1 MEWLAQILVLGLVI
15 FVHEL
20 GHLLA
25 AKMFG
30 VYAPRFSIGFGKA
43 LWRKRFG
50 ETEYVVAAIPLGGY
64 VRMASRDDE
73 ATNAFEGELA
83 ERDPKDPVD
92 PEAMIPFGPKPI
104 PADRWFESK
113 PLWQKAIILLA
124 GVTMNVI
131 LALVVTISLFAGYG
145 QQYLRPVIATVVDT
159 MPAGRAGL
167 LAGDSITAV
176 NGVATGTWTAVV
188 EAVSSSPGR
197 EVTLDLVRGGASVVL
212 RVTPDSAM
220 SPDPATGIERVIGRV
235 GMTPV
240 DRVIREP
247 VSFGTAVVMGSTAT
261 WNMGSGVLR
270 VLGGL
275 VTGQISVKNLGGPV
289 AIARTSVEA
298 AKTGVETLFS
308 LIAFLSINLAILNL
322 VPIPLLD
329 GGQLLMHTAETVKGS
344 PFSDRTREWIAR
356 VGLAAIGLLF
366 VTVMFNDLKA
376 LVVGWL
382 G

>member
-1 MEWLAQILVLGLVI
+1 
-15 FVHEL
+15 
-20 GHLLA
+20 
-25 AKMFG
+25 
-30 VYAPRFSIGFGKA
+30 
-43 LWRKRFG
+43 
-50 ETEYVVAAIPLGGY
+50 
-64 VRMASRDDE
+64 
-73 ATNAFEGELA
+73 
-83 ERDPKDPVD
+83 
-92 PEAMIPFGPKPI
+92 
-104 PADRWFESK
+104 
-113 PLWQKAIILLA
+113 
-124 GVTMNVI
+124 
-131 LALVVTISLFAGYG
+131 
-145 QQYLRPVIATVVDT
+145 
-159 MPAGRAGL
+159 
-167 LAGDSITAV
+167 
-176 NGVATGTWTAVV
+176 
-188 EAVSSSPGR
+188 
-197 EVTLDLVRGGASVVL
+197 
-212 RVTPDSAM
+212 
-220 SPDPATGIERVIGRV
+220 
-235 GMTPV
+235 MTPV

-376 LVVGWL
+376 LVVGWF